1 MSIYFHDN
9 SGVHTATGLGQ
20 NAGDILQTT
29 SIARLTSNV
38 STSSNG
44 SYQDSGL
51 SVSITPSATSSKV
64 IIIAVLDF
72 EGLGDRDRRLMTSLH
87 AGNVQSS
94 TQVVRQNG
102 GQYRTGGD
110 NSMSH
115 GSHTIWY
122 MDSPNST
129 SQLTYKIGIMSLD
142 GSTVKILG
150 GSGTNTRTYM
160 YAQEVKG

>member
-1 MSIYFHDN
+1 MTIHFGDSTSIA
-9 SGVHTATGLGQ
+9 SASGLGS

-29 SIARLTSNV
+29 SISTLTSNH

-44 SYQDSGL
+44 SYSDTGL
-51 SVSITPSATSSKV
+51 NASITPSATSSKV
-64 IIIAVLDF
+64 LIHAVLDF
-72 EGLGDRDRRLMTSLH
+72 EGIGDRDRRLMTSIHYGAVGSGTLL
-87 AGNVQSS
+87 A
-94 TQVVRQNG
+94 RQNG